1 MLAASHRSTP
11 GAARRKPGR
20 GVGIVATLA
29 IGLLLGCFRPEV
41 LAYAPCE
48 ASDACAEAGLYGCLR
63 LPGAAG
69 VRGSCTDA
77 CELADSC
84 PPPPDGDA
92 TPRCAEVEG
101 SRLCVLSCMDEETCP
116 EGQACTEAAGVD
128 GGVARLCFPE
138 AR

>member
-1 MLAASHRSTP
+1 MLAASQGSTP
-11 GAARRKPGR
+11 GAARR
-20 GVGIVATLA
+20 VAGPAGLA
-29 IGLLLGCFRPEV
+29 AALAVGLLLGCFRPEV

-63 LPGAAG
+63 LPEAAG

-77 CELADSC
+77 CELDDGC

-92 TPRCAEVEG
+92 TPHCAEVEG
-101 SRLCVLSCMDEETCP
+101 SRLCVLSCMHEETCP
-116 EGQACTEAAGVD
+116 EGQVCTEAAGID

-138 AR
+138 AP